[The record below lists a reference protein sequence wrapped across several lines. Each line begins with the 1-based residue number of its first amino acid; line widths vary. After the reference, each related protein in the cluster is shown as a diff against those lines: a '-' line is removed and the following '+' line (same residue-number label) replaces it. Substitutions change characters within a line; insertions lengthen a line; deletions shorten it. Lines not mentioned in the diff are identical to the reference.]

1 MLLMQLTNLKNHP
14 DAIPQIAQWHFDEW
28 HALFPERTLA
38 DFAAELAE
46 SLQSDNIPQTWL
58 LLDEQQN
65 VCGTGSLLLRDMNTN
80 HQLSPW
86 LANIFLRPE
95 NRGQGLGRNLV
106 QQLMLEAQRRGVS
119 VLYLFTEDQQS
130 FYEKL
135 GWQLHHRELYEGEWV
150 SVMQCRLL
158 PGTSGCL

>member
-1 MLLMQLTNLKNHP
+1 MQLINLKLQPH
-14 DAIPQIAQWHFDEW
+14 AIPQIAQWHFDEW

-38 DFAAELAE
+38 DFAAELTE
-46 SLQSDNIPQTWL
+46 SMHSHTIPQTWL

-80 HQLSPW
+80 QHLSPW
-86 LANIFLRPE
+86 LANIFLLPE
-95 NRGQGLGRNLV
+95 CRGRGLGRALV
-106 QQLMLEAQRRGVS
+106 QQLMQEASQLGVT

-150 SVMQCRLL
+150 SVMLWILEPQ
-158 PGTSGCL
+158 GNGN

>member
-1 MLLMQLTNLKNHP
+1 MQLINLKLHP
-14 DAIPQIAQWHFDEW
+14 QAIPEIAQWHFDEW

-46 SLQSDNIPQTWL
+46 SLQSNDIPQTWL

-86 LANIFLRPE
+86 LANIYLRPE
-95 NRGQGLGRNLV
+95 NRGQGLGRALV
-106 QQLMLEAQRRGVS
+106 LQLMQQARERGVS

-150 SVMQCRLL
+150 SVMQCMLL
-158 PGTSGCL
+158 PETSG

>member
-14 DAIPQIAQWHFDEW
+14 QAIPEIAQWHFDEW

-46 SLQSDNIPQTWL
+46 SLQSDDIPQTWL

-80 HQLSPW
+80 RELSPW

-95 NRGQGLGRNLV
+95 SRGQGLGRALV
-106 QQLMLEAQRRGVS
+106 LQLMHEAKQRGVP
-119 VLYLFTEDQQS
+119 VLYLFTEDRQL

-135 GWQLHHRELYEGEWV
+135 GWDLHHRELYEGEWV
-150 SVMQCRLL
+150 SVMQCMLS
-158 PGTSGCL
+158 PGTIGHG

>member
-1 MLLMQLTNLKNHP
+1 MQLINLKLQP
-14 DAIPQIAQWHFDEW
+14 QAIHQIAQWHFDEW

-38 DFAAELAE
+38 DFAAELTE
-46 SLQSDNIPQTWL
+46 SMHSHTIPQTWL

-65 VCGTGSLLLRDMNTN
+65 VCGTGSLLLQDMNTN
-80 HQLSPW
+80 QHLSPW
-86 LANIFLRPE
+86 LANIFLLPE
-95 NRGQGLGRNLV
+95 CRGRGLGRALV
-106 QQLMLEAQRRGVS
+106 QQLMQEASQLGVT

-150 SVMQCRLL
+150 SVMLWIL
-158 PGTSGCL
+158 EPKENGN